1 MSNMQKKQVE
11 EKINELVDFIN
22 FEIKNKL
29 GNDLEAVYLVGSY
42 TQGKVSASRPDIN
55 WLLVHKEPVEDESR
69 WTLGEILTRAIDKF
83 INIFVV
89 RPELRP
95 FKFSYPLKRGKEVFV
110 NLSIVSGTSSSDEF
124 KRKNSF
130 IPEYVFE
137 GFKSTRKLVFGKDV
151 LKNIDF
157 QVSKKAIQAGAT
169 RKIISHKI
177 QLDRIPLAY
186 HLKRDVDLVLNESL
200 SHGKNLLYFGVEL
213 LMSDKELKEKKFL
226 EVFHDK
232 NKLLRL
238 YQSRFPE
245 AVALAKEI
253 LEAKDHFEKW
263 KCDPKKAKKV
273 YLVASDLSNLLFR
286 KI

>member
-1 MSNMQKKQVE
+1 MSKKQAE

-22 FEIKNKL
+22 SEIKNKL
-29 GNDLEAVYLVGSY
+29 GKNLEAVYLVGSY
-42 TQGKVSASRPDIN
+42 ARGKVSASRPDIN

-110 NLSIVSGTSSSDEF
+110 NLSIVSDAPSPDEF

-137 GFKSTRKLVFGKDV
+137 GFKSTRKLVFGRDV

-157 QVSKKAIQAGAT
+157 QVSKKAIQSDAIA
-169 RKIISHKI
+169 KIASHKI

-226 EVFHDK
+226 EIFHDK
-232 NKLLRL
+232 NKLLKL
-238 YQSRFPE
+238 YQRQFPE
-245 AVALAKEI
+245 ALGLAKEI

-263 KCDPKKAKKV
+263 KSNSKKAKKI
-273 YLVASDLSNLLFR
+273 YLAASNLSILLF
-286 KI
+286 KKV